1 MIITI
6 ARTFGSG
13 GKSAAVEL
21 SRRFG
26 IPCYENEIL
35 DMASEA
41 SGINREFFYASN
53 EKVKGQFFR
62 KMVNRTPKEILK
74 VSPQDKDFL
83 SDQSL
88 FSYQTQLIRYLALNE
103 SCIIV
108 GKCADYVLGDR
119 KNVFRFFVDA
129 PEEVCIEEIER
140 RMLVDHDDAAKLVR
154 KTNRYRSDYY
164 RYYTGHEWKDPDNYD
179 LILNSD
185 RIGRAQVADVIENY
199 VRARFSFT
207 SDVL

>member
-6 ARTFGSG
+6 ARSFGSG
-13 GKSAAVEL
+13 GKSAGVEL
-21 SRRFG
+21 SKRFG

-41 SGINREFFYASN
+41 SGINRDFFYASN

-62 KMVNRTPKEILK
+62 KMVSRTPREILK

-83 SDQSL
+83 SDKSL
-88 FSYQTQLIRYLALNE
+88 FSYQTELIRYLALNE

-129 PEEVCIEEIER
+129 PEDVCIKEIEGK
-140 RMLVDHDDAAKLVR
+140 MSVSHDDAAKLVR
-154 KTNRYRSDYY
+154 KTNRYRSEYY
-164 RYYTGHEWKDPDNYD
+164 RYYTGHEWKDPANYD

-185 RIGRAQVADVIENY
+185 RIGRERVADVIENY
-199 VRARFSFT
+199 VRTRYNFAAE
-207 SDVL
+207 